1 MALSE
6 IEWKGTLS
14 MMGGADV
21 VDIMDDTD
29 DYGKPTASIEPS
41 P

>member
-1 MALSE
+1 MALLE
-6 IEWKGTLS
+6 IEQKGTLS

-21 VDIMDDTD
+21 ADIMDDTD
-29 DYGKPTASIEPS
+29 DYGKPTTLIDPS